1 MNALQAQTPWILGG
15 NEPDFGEF
23 IGTTN
28 DFPFIIKTN
37 DTIRMVI
44 DEFGKVTLKTLQG
57 TGIRLIRVNEDGDLV
72 ALEPGNNT
80 EILNG
85 EGEWIPIQEH
95 LFEIDGSGNTL
106 LSSGKLKIGSGGSP
120 TKELEVNGQ
129 ALITSL
135 STSQLQLTGLGGSG
149 NRILI
154 LNSANEADDLEFS
167 GDTKVLNGQKDWVEL
182 PTQIGEINGSG
193 DVYFETVKVG
203 IGTSTPTKELQV
215 VGDLLVEGSMFA
227 DSLYT
232 QKIKTGELDL
242 GNDTTAYK
250 FGFLPL
256 SGGGISVWGGSVPPA
271 SDGGGQVDPFPSC
284 TGWGGPN
291 LFQQSGMFQAY
302 GPNSFLMTPTNSLYR
317 SLFMGVARKNP
328 MTSETHGYIEM
339 TDAKT
344 SPTDGITAS
353 ILHINTRCGRDVI
366 ICNENSGIVTVGN
379 NFEAGKNIT
388 RDVSTTMNIHAEGT
402 AIFSKTT
409 HGAPWGYNTVLEVD
423 DDDTKTFEIR
433 NTQNGGTIPFLVM
446 GDGRTAIG
454 AERCT
459 TSTHQDAMLQVQGK
473 IIGQSLYILDPVSNW
488 PDFVFEP
495 EYKLK
500 DLTQVEAYYKE
511 HKHLPGVPTAKEIQQ
526 NGVDVLEM
534 NRILL
539 EKVEEL
545 TLYMVEQRK
554 MIEEMKVQLN
564 TRKN

>member
-1 MNALQAQTPWILGG
+1 MAQSNWSLTGNAPSS
-15 NEPDFGEF
+15 GEF
-23 IGTTN
+23 IGTTS
-28 DFPFIIKTN
+28 DFPFIIKTH
-37 DTIRMVI
+37 DTVRVVI
-44 DEFGKVTLKTLQG
+44 DEFGKVTLKTMEG
-57 TGIRLIRVNEDGDLV
+57 TGIRLLRVNEDGDLV
-72 ALEPGNNT
+72 AMEPGSNT

-85 EGEWIPIQEH
+85 EGEWIPLPSH
-95 LFEIDGSGNTL
+95 LFTIDGGGNTI
-106 LSSGKLKIGSGGSP
+106 LSSGKLKIGTGGAP
-120 TKELEVNGQ
+120 TKELEVNGE
-129 ALITSL
+129 ALISSISVNVL
-135 STSQLQLTGLGGSG
+135 KITGLSGSG
-149 NRILI
+149 NRLVTV
-154 LNSANEADDLEFS
+154 NSGNTAEALEFS
-167 GDTKVLNGQKDWVEL
+167 GDERVLNGQGDWVEL
-182 PTQIGEINGSG
+182 PDLIWERNGSG
-193 DVYFETVKVG
+193 DISVQSAKVG
-203 IGTSTPTKELQV
+203 IGTSTPSKDFQV
-215 VGDLLVEGSMFA
+215 VGEVLVEGNLEA
-227 DSLYT
+227 DSIYAL
-232 QKIKTGELDL
+232 KMKTRELNL

-256 SGGGISVWGGSVPPA
+256 TGGGISVWGGSVPPA

-328 MTSETHGYIEM
+328 MSSETHGYIEM

-344 SPTDGITAS
+344 SPTDGITPS
-353 ILHINTRCGRDVI
+353 VLHINTRCGRDVM
-366 ICNENSGIVTVGN
+366 ICNENEGVVTVGYN
-379 NFEAGKNIT
+379 LEAGKNIT
-388 RDVSTTMNIHAEGT
+388 RNLATTVNIHSEDA
-402 AIFSKTT
+402 AIFAKTT

-423 DDDTKTFEIR
+423 DDDTKSFEIR
-433 NTQNGGTIPFLVM
+433 NTQNGGTVPFLVM

-454 AERCT
+454 AKRCT

-495 EYKLK
+495 EYKPQALS
-500 DLTQVEAYYKE
+500 QVEAYYKE
-511 HKHLPGVPTAKEIQQ
+511 HKHLPGVPSAQEVKQ

-554 MIEEMKVQLN
+554 MIEELKAQLN